1 VANKRAS
8 FEELYRANQ
17 KRAEE
22 EQQQPGRKPGDT
34 GSGTLMLSEPVETEH
49 FYLGGDL
56 GLPDEAPPDLGSFGT
71 LFQKKKTDLGG
82 LADPNQ
88 SAGANP
94 YDTQAGSRPRA
105 IARKPAKGKS

>member
-1 VANKRAS
+1 MSKSRAS

-22 EQQQPGRKPGDT
+22 EQEQQGRKNADPA
-34 GSGTLMLSEPVETEH
+34 SGTLMLSEPADPQL
-49 FYLGGDL
+49 YQGGDL
-56 GLPDEAPPDLGSFGT
+56 GLPDEPPPDLGSFGT
-71 LFQKKKTDLGG
+71 LFQKKKPDLGG

-94 YDTQAGSRPRA
+94 YDTQAGSRPRLA
-105 IARKPAKGKS
+105 GKIKPR